1 MTDVELRHMSLTVV
15 DGRLQ
20 SSCSTLLGMT
30 EDLDI
35 TPAIDAFHAQADR
48 LDRSEDPF
56 DLDPAIVKLAQW
68 ITKEKRWLTKDDLEA
83 LCDVGGM
90 LFRKQLLR
98 HAQASA
104 TTNERTDRVTM
115 DP

>member
-1 MTDVELRHMSLTVV
+1 MLD
-15 DGRLQ
+15 
-20 SSCSTLLGMT
+20 T
-30 EDLDI
+30 EVMAENLDI
-35 TPAIDAFHAQADR
+35 TPIIDAFHARAEY
-48 LDRSEDPF
+48 LDSVEDPF

-104 TTNERTDRVTM
+104 TTNERVDRVAI

>member
-20 SSCSTLLGMT
+20 SSCSTLLDMT
-30 EDLDI
+30 EELDI
-35 TPAIDAFHAQADR
+35 TPVIDAFHAHADR

-68 ITKEKRWLTKDDLEA
+68 ITKEKRWLTKDDLDT

-90 LFRKQLLR
+90 MFRKQLLR
-98 HAQASA
+98 HAQANA
-104 TTNERTDRVTM
+104 TVDELVDRLRN
-115 DP
+115 